1 MCLNMVLFWERGEGS
16 MYICLLGFIETLQ
29 EIFKVI
35 FDEVL
40 TPILTDVLMVVIDL
54 VGNTLMDIFGEL
66 LLQGLVILL
75 KIVDFLES
83 IFDIFSG
90 NRDVGVNGHSM
101 DLLSAFFSMDKV
113 KMAFLMVTI
122 LAVGMAFLFTI
133 ATVAKSI
140 SDMTLDNKRPVG
152 KVLGSGMKAA
162 LTFALVPFMAVF
174 FLQLSTLVVRGVNSQ
189 MVAAQVDGGK
199 PPTMGTVIFLT
210 GSMNAAKHDVENP
223 GFTDSIRG
231 KYYKGQVEYTDM
243 DRVKKD
249 FDPAKFDIVICSVC
263 TILVIIILICGIFLF
278 IQRIFDVLLLYV
290 VSPLFVSTMPFDDG
304 AAFGKWRDL
313 FVAKLFS
320 GFGVIFTMKL
330 YLMLVPLL
338 TGNSISLFSDR
349 TIAGYAVINSM
360 LKMFIVIGGAWA
372 AFKAQHLF
380 LQVLHPEAARSARM
394 ATAMMMGAVAGA
406 VTGGAGMAAAAL
418 SHSGSPGSILS
429 RKGRRVVEESRSMAN
444 VKAMEEASSKSQAFR
459 G

>member
-1 MCLNMVLFWERGEGS
+1 

-29 EIFKVI
+29 EIFKTI

-40 TPILTDVLMVVIDL
+40 TPILTDVLMVVVDL
-54 VGNTLMDIFGEL
+54 VGHTLMEIFGDL
-66 LLQGLVILL
+66 LLQGLVIIL

-90 NRDVGVNGHSM
+90 NRDVGVDGHSM

-113 KMAFLMVTI
+113 KTAFLLVTI
-122 LAVGMAFLFTI
+122 LAVAMAFLFTI
-133 ATVAKSI
+133 AAVAKSI
-140 SDMTLDNKRPVG
+140 SDMTLENKRPVG
-152 KVLGSGMKAA
+152 KVLGSGLKAA

-174 FLQLSTLVVRGVNSQ
+174 FLQLSTLVVRGINSQ
-189 MVAAQVDGGK
+189 LVAAQVDGGK

-210 GSMNAAKHDVENP
+210 GSMNAAKHEVGEP

-231 KYYKGQVEYTDM
+231 KYYKGEVDYTDM
-243 DRVKKD
+243 KRVKKD

-263 TILVIIILICGIFLF
+263 SLLVIVILICGIFLF
-278 IQRIFDVLLLYV
+278 IQRLFDVLLLYV

-330 YLMLVPLL
+330 YLMMVPLL
-338 TGNSISLFSDR
+338 TGGSISLFSDR
-349 TIAGYAVINSM
+349 TVAGYAVINSM

-394 ATAMMMGAVAGA
+394 ATSMMMGAVAGA

-418 SHSGSPGSILS
+418 SHSGSPGSLVS
-429 RKGRRVVEESRSMAN
+429 RKGRRVVEESRSMAS